1 MDTITGK
8 TLVEWG
14 YSPGNWFSDAIAD
27 AEARRLEGASEAEIR
42 AAIDRRVPLPGLP
55 LRAPAALAHRLNIR
69 AEGPDEVEN
78 LASVERH
85 MSELMRVPTIKA
97 GAVMPDACPSGS
109 ASGTIPV
116 GGVAATENAIHPG
129 MHSSDICCSLALSTF
144 RGAAAKAVLDAGMK
158 LSHFGGGGRPRGKQI
173 RPPDEV
179 MQRFAANSYLSGL
192 TSDAI

>member
-42 AAIDRRVPLPGLP
+42 AAIDRRVPPPGLP

-78 LASVERH
+78 LASRRASYERAH
-85 MSELMRVPTIKA
+85 
-97 GAVMPDACPSGS
+97 AVAH
-109 ASGTIPV
+109 
-116 GGVAATENAIHPG
+116 NQ
-129 MHSSDICCSLALSTF
+129 
-144 RGAAAKAVLDAGMK
+144 
-158 LSHFGGGGRPRGKQI
+158 GRR
-173 RPPDEV
+173 RH
-179 MQRFAANSYLSGL
+179 A
-192 TSDAI
+192 